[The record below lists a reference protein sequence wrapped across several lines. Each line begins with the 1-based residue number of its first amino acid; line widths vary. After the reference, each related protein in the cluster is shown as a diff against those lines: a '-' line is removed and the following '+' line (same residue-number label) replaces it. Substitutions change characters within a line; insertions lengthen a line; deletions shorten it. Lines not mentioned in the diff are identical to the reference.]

1 MTLLLGVDG
10 GATKTVALV
19 ADETGTVRGAGRSGS
34 SDIHNESS
42 IDVAID
48 HVVASVREALAAA
61 GASPSEVDVGVFG
74 LCGADWPEDVALYS
88 TALRARLQLEAE
100 PMVTNDAFNTLR
112 AGTADGL
119 GVALVMGTGAAIAA
133 RGPSGRTW
141 FSGERM
147 ERAGAMEFGRQVYD
161 LLLRGEY
168 GPGPRP
174 GFEAASL
181 EAFAV
186 DSVESMVYAIT
197 RTGGL
202 GHRSLGRL
210 APVLL
215 EASHAGDPQARRIVL
230 DAARVGLRLSAPG
243 GRARGAGIR
252 PRGGGPG
259 RGSLPPPRLGP
270 ARRDRGSP
278 AALPPAVDAPGAR
291 VRCTPDGRR
300 RATRYDWTSSGCGA
314 TGPGISFFAT
324 EGPS

>member
-61 GASPSEVDVGVFG
+61 GASASEVDVGVFG

-88 TALRARLQLEAE
+88 TALRARLELESE
-100 PMVTNDAFNTLR
+100 PMVINDAFNTLR

-119 GVALVMGTGAAIAA
+119 GVALVMGTGVAIAA

-174 GFEAASL
+174 GFEAAAL
-181 EAFAV
+181 EAFAAE
-186 DSVESMVYAIT
+186 SVESMVYAIT

-230 DAARVGLRLSAPG
+230 DAARLVSGYLHRAAEHVGLASDRAVVVLAG
-243 GRARGAGIR
+243 GVFRHH
-252 PRGGGPG
+252 
-259 RGSLPPPRLGP
+259 GSDL
-270 ARRDRGSP
+270 RDAIA
-278 AALPPAVDAPGAR
+278 AALPRYRLQSTRLEPAYGALLMAADERR
-291 VRCTPDGRR
+291 VRLDIERL
-300 RATRYDWTSSGCGA
+300 GA
-314 TGPGISFFAT
+314 TGPAISFFAT
-324 EGPS
+324 EGAS